1 MRFPYTLVKL
11 NFVMLMYLNIT
22 VLVNRTYVLLST
34 LVRNYFLNINIAQ
47 KSNRKFNPLSKST

>member
-34 LVRNYFLNINIAQ
+34 LVRN
-47 KSNRKFNPLSKST
+47 

>member
-22 VLVNRTYVLLST
+22 VLVNRTYVCA
-34 LVRNYFLNINIAQ
+34 VEHIG
-47 KSNRKFNPLSKST
+47 